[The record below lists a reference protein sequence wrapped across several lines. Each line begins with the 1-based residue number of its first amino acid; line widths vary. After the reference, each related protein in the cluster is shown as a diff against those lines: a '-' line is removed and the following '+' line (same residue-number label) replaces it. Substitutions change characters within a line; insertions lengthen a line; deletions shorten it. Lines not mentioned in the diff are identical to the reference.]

1 MNGMPEAGDGRCLC
15 GAVRYAWSAAPLW
28 AGHCHCESCRR
39 NCSAPMTSF
48 FGIANGAWQWTSDAP
63 AIYESSSGNT
73 RSFCNRCGTPMAY
86 ASQRFPDEIH
96 FYAASMTDP
105 EAYRP
110 TVHFHADE
118 RLSWLHLADDLPQE
132 QG

>member
-1 MNGMPEAGDGRCLC
+1 MPERGEGRCLC
-15 GAVRYAWSAAPLW
+15 GRIRYEWSAAPLW

-48 FGIANGAWQWTSDAP
+48 FGVENGSWRWTGKDP
-63 AIYESSSGNT
+63 ALYRSSPGN
-73 RSFCNRCGTPMAY
+73 RRWFCDRCGTPMAY
-86 ASQRFPDEIH
+86 ASDRFPDEVH
-96 FYAASMTDP
+96 FYAASMADP

-118 RLSWLHLADDLPQE
+118 QLPWLHLGDDLPR
-132 QG
+132 